1 MRKNCGVIF
10 SNDMEKQPRYDP
22 YFFQTKFFLKKP
34 LGLKTSW
41 KPVKKLSFQKS
52 YLFLLFQILSEHCEE
67 VYYCRFSPDGLK
79 LATGGK
85 DKNVNIY
92 DFDPVSMMLKFS
104 KSLDRHSH
112 GVAFFAWSPD
122 STKLAVCGPEE
133 SDEVIKISA
142 IFVYIFWKR
151 KVATWGT
158 KSFCY
163 VWNSQDIKRP
173 SVKFNLLHTTVKI
186 FMILLWDIQL
196 PPNMINLLLVVL
208 C

>member
-1 MRKNCGVIF
+1 
-10 SNDMEKQPRYDP
+10 
-22 YFFQTKFFLKKP
+22 
-34 LGLKTSW
+34 
-41 KPVKKLSFQKS
+41 
-52 YLFLLFQILSEHCEE
+52 
-67 VYYCRFSPDGLK
+67 
-79 LATGGK
+79 
-85 DKNVNIY
+85 
-92 DFDPVSMMLKFS
+92 MMLKFS

-208 C
+208 CLFVISLKKCYCYLMAIFRANSFGFFVTATAGTPTTTTRAPRMPPGSGGSSGRHRVHRNRAFLGPFVGWLF